1 MQFFKTYQVGLVC
14 PSSMVYYVLSSSNK
28 WRNTKGVFGWADGD
42 GMQCS
47 GDAAAPLQ
55 QPGCNLFPVPGCLV
69 GDCIWRRNASGK
81 EERGAVEE
89 EEEKRERRRRN
100 GSDEGGSAATGQERR
115 LNSGGIF
122 VGTAARS

>member
-47 GDAAAPLQ
+47 GDAAAGMQSFP
-55 QPGCNLFPVPGCLV
+55 CTWLFGWGLHLE
-69 GDCIWRRNASGK
+69 
-81 EERGAVEE
+81 EERQWQRRKGSGGGGKTSGGEKGT
-89 EEEKRERRRRN
+89 EEEKRER
-100 GSDEGGSAATGQERR
+100 
-115 LNSGGIF
+115 
-122 VGTAARS
+122 